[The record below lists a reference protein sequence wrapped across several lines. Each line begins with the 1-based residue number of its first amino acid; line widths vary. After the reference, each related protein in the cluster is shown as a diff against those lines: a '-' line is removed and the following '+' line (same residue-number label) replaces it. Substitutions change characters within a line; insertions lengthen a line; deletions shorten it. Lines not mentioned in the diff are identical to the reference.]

1 MEISNNKLRIALI
14 TDGIWPFV
22 IGGMQKHSFYLCKY
36 LARNG
41 VEVELFHTAAGEQD
55 IQMEKYFSPEEL
67 QYIHS
72 HFVPRPVSDGK
83 PGHYIRMSY
92 AYSALVYQA
101 LKKLTASGTKID
113 FIYTKGLAG
122 WETLRQKANIPGRPP
137 VSVKVHGYE
146 YYQKAASLKEKL
158 KHYLIRPAFK
168 EVNLLADYIFSYGGN
183 ITDIIKKRIP
193 GSENKI
199 IEIPT
204 GIEREFLAD
213 NIMPHDKVSFV
224 FIGRNERRKG
234 VYELNKAIRQ
244 IQGLDFEFHFIGD
257 IPEAFRIQAP
267 NIHYHG
273 VLKEREAIT
282 AVMQQ
287 ADVLVCPS
295 YSEGMPNVILEGMA
309 SGCAIIASDVGA
321 VNIQVDTSNGWLIK
335 PGYVS
340 ELKEA
345 LKNAIGMP
353 KEKLLKMRKDSIEKV
368 KDRFLWE
375 NVIKLTIF
383 NIKNLINR

>member
-1 MEISNNKLRIALI
+1 
-14 TDGIWPFV
+14 
-22 IGGMQKHSFYLCKY
+22 
-36 LARNG
+36 
-41 VEVELFHTAAGEQD
+41 
-55 IQMEKYFSPEEL
+55 
-67 QYIHS
+67 
-72 HFVPRPVSDGK
+72 
-83 PGHYIRMSY
+83 
-92 AYSALVYQA
+92 
-101 LKKLTASGTKID
+101 
-113 FIYTKGLAG
+113 
-122 WETLRQKANIPGRPP
+122 
-137 VSVKVHGYE
+137 
-146 YYQKAASLKEKL
+146 
-158 KHYLIRPAFK
+158 
-168 EVNLLADYIFSYGGN
+168 
-183 ITDIIKKRIP
+183 
-193 GSENKI
+193 
-199 IEIPT
+199 
-204 GIEREFLAD
+204 
-213 NIMPHDKVSFV
+213 MPHDKVSFV